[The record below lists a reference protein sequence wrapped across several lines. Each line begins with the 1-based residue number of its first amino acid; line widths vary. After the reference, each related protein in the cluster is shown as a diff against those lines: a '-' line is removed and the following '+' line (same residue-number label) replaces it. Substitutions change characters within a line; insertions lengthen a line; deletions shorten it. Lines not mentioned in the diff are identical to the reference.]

1 MDQLI
6 FLYKYNDV
14 EVDSEALSNNGIGN
28 AYTINKIFDK
38 KDIKIFIMSEVK
50 IHRI

>member
-1 MDQLI
+1 MKGSI
-6 FLYKYNDV
+6 
-14 EVDSEALSNNGIGN
+14 SENFSESAIGN
-28 AYTINKIFDK
+28 AYTTNKIFDK

>member
-1 MDQLI
+1 MKGGI
-6 FLYKYNDV
+6 SKALY
-14 EVDSEALSNNGIGN
+14 NNGIGN
-28 AYTINKIFDK
+28 AYTMNKLFDK